1 MQGSSL
7 NGKEEENFS
16 LSAIGKNSKKGGAKQ
31 KRGKKKDLS
40 RVRCYACNAFGHYA
54 GQFPNKK
61 RGKQEKEEQ
70 VARVAKIESFT
81 AKFEK

>member
-1 MQGSSL
+1 M
-7 NGKEEENFS
+7 K
-16 LSAIGKNSKKGGAKQ
+16 
-31 KRGKKKDLS
+31 
-40 RVRCYACNAFGHYA
+40 CYACNAFGHYA

-70 VARVAKIESFT
+70 VAPVAKIENFT